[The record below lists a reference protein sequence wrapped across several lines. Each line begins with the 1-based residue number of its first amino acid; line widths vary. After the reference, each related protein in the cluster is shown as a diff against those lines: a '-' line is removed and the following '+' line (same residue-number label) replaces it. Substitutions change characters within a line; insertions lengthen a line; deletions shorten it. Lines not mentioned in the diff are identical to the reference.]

1 MFPTHKSNL
10 LRKHKECSFHS
21 TSCKGIEITKNMAIG
36 SKATILA
43 IGTALPP
50 NIIYQSDYTDYYFNA
65 TNSEHLSE
73 LKQKLTRI
81 CVGSNIQKRHFYLTD
96 EMLKD
101 HPNLATHREPT
112 LDSRNQLLAPGVLNL
127 AKDAAEQALKEWSQ
141 PRSRITHLIFHTAT
155 GCVDMP
161 GPDFE
166 LLNLLGLGSTVNRYM
181 LFHNGCYA
189 GGTVLRLAKDIAEN
203 NPDARILAVCSES
216 TLSIFRG
223 PSAANMDT
231 LVGQALFGD
240 GAGAIVIGC
249 NPDLA
254 VERPLYEIIS
264 ASQSIIPGT
273 SHAVGGRV
281 EEAGFVLF
289 LKPEVPT
296 YITNNI
302 RECLSRVFEPLGIT
316 DWNSLFWIVHPGGR
330 KIIDGIENELNL
342 DNERL
347 LATRKVLEEYG
358 NILSGGVI
366 FVMDEMRKRSKKL
379 GMTTTGEGAE
389 FGVLLGFG
397 PGVTIETSVIRSCKS
412 L

>member
-1 MFPTHKSNL
+1 M
-10 LRKHKECSFHS
+10 
-21 TSCKGIEITKNMAIG
+21 TKNMATP
-36 SKATILA
+36 SKAMILA
-43 IGTALPP
+43 IGTAFPP
-50 NIIYQSDYTDYYFNA
+50 NIIYQSDYPDYYFNA

-73 LKQKLTRI
+73 LKEKLTRI

-161 GPDFE
+161 GPDYE
-166 LLNLLGLGSTVNRYM
+166 LLKLLGLGLTVNRYM

-223 PSAANMDT
+223 PSAANIDT

-240 GAGAIVIGC
+240 GAGAMILGC

-264 ASQSIIPGT
+264 ASQSIIPG
-273 SHAVGGRV
+273 SAEAVGGRV

-289 LKPEVPT
+289 LKPSVPI

-302 RECLSRVFEPLGIT
+302 KECLSRVLEPL
-316 DWNSLFWIVHPGGR
+316 VPGGR
-330 KIIDGIENELNL
+330 KILDGIENELKL
-342 DNERL
+342 DKERL

-366 FVMDEMRKRSKKL
+366 FVMDEMMKRSKKQ

-397 PGVTIETSVIRSCKS
+397 PGITIETSVLRSMQIPIDA
-412 L
+412 

>member
-1 MFPTHKSNL
+1 
-10 LRKHKECSFHS
+10 
-21 TSCKGIEITKNMAIG
+21 MAIP

-50 NIIYQSDYTDYYFNA
+50 NIIYQSDYPDYYFNA

-112 LDSRNQLLAPGVLNL
+112 LDSRNKLLVPGVLNL

-166 LLNLLGLGSTVNRYM
+166 ILNLLGLEPTVNRYM
-181 LFHNGCYA
+181 FFHNGCYA
-189 GGTVLRLAKDIAEN
+189 GGTVLRVAKDIAEN
-203 NPDARILAVCSES
+203 NPDARILAICSES

-223 PSAANMDT
+223 PSAASMDT

-240 GAGAIVIGC
+240 GAGAIIVGS

-264 ASQSIIPGT
+264 ASQSIIPG
-273 SHAVGGRV
+273 SAGAVGGRV

-289 LKPEVPT
+289 LKPSVPIH
-296 YITNNI
+296 ITNNI
-302 RECLSRVFEPLGIT
+302 KECLSKVFEPLGIT

-330 KIIDGIENELNL
+330 KILDGIENELKL
-342 DNERL
+342 DKERL
-347 LATRKVLEEYG
+347 VATRQILQEYG

-366 FVMDEMRKRSKKL
+366 FVMDEMRKRSKEQ

-397 PGVTIETSVIRSCKS
+397 PGITIETSILRSMQIPTDA
-412 L
+412 